1 MGYRALA
8 RVQQARGHGEAALA
22 TLNAFRQLA
31 RERQFFPLLLEQA
44 AALRAQLQL
53 MQGDLGAAL
62 RWADGSGLSPDDEIS
77 FPREA
82 AHLTLARVR
91 IAAGQAAAVL
101 PLLSRLLA
109 DAQAKARMH
118 SVVEILTLQALAYD
132 ALEERPHARTTLERA
147 LARAEPDGYIRIF
160 VDAGAAMRGLLA
172 EYRGSPAARG
182 RTGGE
187 PDASWLLAYL
197 ETLLAAFPE
206 RLEA

>member
-1 MGYRALA
+1 VGYRALA

-109 DAQAKARMH
+109 DAEAKARMH
-118 SVVEILTLQALAYD
+118 SVVEILTLQALAMMPLRS
-132 ALEERPHARTTLERA
+132 APTPRRRWN
-147 LARAEPDGYIRIF
+147 EP
-160 VDAGAAMRGLLA
+160 
-172 EYRGSPAARG
+172 SPALNPTATSASSWTRAPPCAACWPS
-182 RTGGE
+182 TGGRRR
-187 PDASWLLAYL
+187 PGAGPAVSQTHRGCWP
-197 ETLLAAFPE
+197 TSRRCWPPSP
-206 RLEA
+206 RG